1 MIVAVIEAHLDLL
14 KLLKTLR
21 ALHVVELLLV
31 LEALHCR
38 QLVLR
43 RRRHLLALAT
53 WLAAPSAAT
62 FLALKETAGIH
73 VAQLV
78 RGTDKA
84 ALGLGVV
91 RVHVAEGRMLLQELL
106 NLR

>member
-1 MIVAVIEAHLDLL
+1 MIVAVVEAHLDLL

-43 RRRHLLALAT
+43 RRRHLLALAA
-53 WLAAPSAAT
+53 WLAAPSTAA
-62 FLALKETAGIH
+62 FLALEEATG
-73 VAQLV
+73 V
-78 RGTDKA
+78 RMA
-84 ALGLGVV
+84 
-91 RVHVAEGRMLLQELL
+91 
-106 NLR
+106 